1 LVTFTNSIRNP
12 TLKNQAFPQK
22 KGPSLASTVP
32 WAGDVWGSQRH
43 GGECCISPADSRAR
57 AVGPGGSVRG
67 PLCTLRQ
74 RCARSDGRNGARW
87 PRFAI
92 VAVLRAPV
100 RTDVSIFRAP
110 EIRAGS
116 AAHEHLR
123 MVCTMPAS
131 DSGRLA
137 GTATRGV
144 LCHHPR
150 AGSRVRTACGTC
162 HLSPPPRLVCDL
174 PHGCFASAPQ
184 SPWQHTCTCCL
195 VPPCATVYWAS
206 YRALCRLQPPFVPG
220 FVQRTAVQGA
230 PIRRIRPR
238 QSNRPHGSEAHSANE
253 PPQAGI
259 GRVST

>member
-1 LVTFTNSIRNP
+1 M
-12 TLKNQAFPQK
+12 
-22 KGPSLASTVP
+22 
-32 WAGDVWGSQRH
+32 
-43 GGECCISPADSRAR
+43 GGTC
-57 AVGPGGSVRG
+57 
-67 PLCTLRQ
+67 
-74 RCARSDGRNGARW
+74 ARW
-87 PRFAI
+87 PGSAI

-100 RTDVSIFRAP
+100 RTRSLAIFVRPKYARAV
-110 EIRAGS
+110 
-116 AAHEHLR
+116 LR
-123 MVCTMPAS
+123 TSTSDMVCTMPAS

-162 HLSPPPRLVCDL
+162 HLSPPPRLVGDH

-184 SPWQHTCTCCL
+184 TPWQHTCTCCL
-195 VPPCATVYWAS
+195 VPPCATVYRAS
-206 YRALCRLQPPFVPG
+206 YRALYRLEPPCVSG
-220 FVQRTAVQGA
+220 FATAVQGA

-259 GRVST
+259 GRVLA

>member
-1 LVTFTNSIRNP
+1 MVGAVWR
-12 TLKNQAFPQK
+12 PQ
-22 KGPSLASTVP
+22 P
-32 WAGDVWGSQRH
+32 H
-43 GGECCISPADSRAR
+43 GGEFSTCMADLRRR
-57 AVGPGGSVRG
+57 AVAPIGPVRG
-67 PLCTLRQ
+67 PLCALRH
-74 RCARSDGRNGARW
+74 RRARSDGRIGARW

-144 LCHHPR
+144 LCHHPG

-162 HLSPPPRLVCDL
+162 HLSPPPRLVCDH

-184 SPWQHTCTCCL
+184 TPWQHTCTCCL
-195 VPPCATVYWAS
+195 VPPCAAVYRAW
-206 YRALCRLQPPFVPG
+206 YRALCRLEPPFEPPFVPG
-220 FVQRTAVQGA
+220 FVPQCRGLLSVASDLASPSTAWERGLQRKRAAASWHWPRISIGLLCA
-230 PIRRIRPR
+230 PKGIAESFIFRMVSAR
-238 QSNRPHGSEAHSANE
+238 Q
-253 PPQAGI
+253 
-259 GRVST
+259 RVARTRL